1 MEAAQTLPLARRSVE
16 VRDGCV
22 LVDGLVIEDRT
33 VAELVET
40 RLEQGIAA
48 EDSVR
53 DAVEIGA
60 RVLDRE
66 STQTEVDFVR
76 REFERASGEVEKAFV
91 ERADKV
97 AGELEEQLEQFLG
110 ADGGA
115 IHKAF
120 ESHADVLAELI
131 AKNFGGDRSTAV
143 QHQLRELVGKQL
155 QESRQDL
162 LRQFSTADGHN
173 PLADFKAAVVRELK
187 QSADVGR
194 GLTDRLGKLEGEI
207 VRLRDASAAK
217 EDLDAERERSAV
229 KGHDFEQRAFDLLE
243 LMADARGDAAQHVGN
258 ERSESGGKLGDI
270 VIELEAASME
280 VRGRIVIDTKDE
292 RLSRNEAW
300 RVLDGAMRERDA
312 DFAIL
317 LVASDEKLPAK
328 TEALREYEGNK
339 MLVTLDKET
348 LDQRALE
355 LAYRYA
361 RCRCL
366 MAREQTLEVDAAGV
380 RVATDEALSALNDAQ
395 KIRRALTSISDTAS
409 GTRQTFDSMLER
421 VKASLERVEALIAS
435 R

>member
-1 MEAAQTLPLARRSVE
+1 MEAAQTLPLARQAVE
-16 VRDGCV
+16 VRDGRV
-22 LVDGLVIEDRT
+22 LIDGLVIDDRT
-33 VAELVET
+33 VVELVES
-40 RLEQGIAA
+40 RVQQGVDAD
-48 EDSVR
+48 ESVR

-66 STQTEVDFVR
+66 ATQAEVDFVR
-76 REFERASGEVEKAFV
+76 REFERTSAEVEKAFAQRA
-91 ERADKV
+91 ERV
-97 AGELEEQLEQFLG
+97 AGALEEQLEEFLG

-115 IHKAF
+115 MSKALA
-120 ESHADVLAELI
+120 SHADELTELI
-131 AKNFGGDRSTAV
+131 ARNFGGDRSTAV
-143 QHQLRELVGKQL
+143 QHQVRELVGKQL

-162 LRQFSTADGHN
+162 LRQFSAADGHN
-173 PLADFKAAVVRELK
+173 PLADFKASVLREIK

-194 GLTDRLGKLEGEI
+194 GLTERLGKLEVEI
-207 VRLRDASAAK
+207 ARLRDASAAH
-217 EDLDAERERSAV
+217 EQLEAERERGAG
-229 KGHDFEQRAFDLLE
+229 KGHDFEQRAFDLIE
-243 LMADARGDAAQHVGN
+243 LMADARGDAAHHVGN
-258 ERSESGGKLGDI
+258 ERSESGSKLGDI
-270 VIELEAASME
+270 VIELDAASMDAK
-280 VRGRIVIDTKDE
+280 GRIVLDTKDE

-328 TEALREYEGNK
+328 TEPLREYEGNK

-348 LDQRALE
+348 LDQRPLE

-380 RVATDEALSALNDAQ
+380 RAATDEALSALNEAQ
-395 KIRRALTSISDTAS
+395 RIRRALTSISDTAS

-435 R
+435 Q

>member
-1 MEAAQTLPLARRSVE
+1 MEAAQTLPLARHAVE
-16 VRDGCV
+16 VRDGRV
-22 LVDGLVIEDRT
+22 VIDGLVIDDRT
-33 VAELVET
+33 VVELVES
-40 RLEQGIAA
+40 RVEQGIDAD
-48 EDSVR
+48 ESVR
-53 DAVEIGA
+53 DAMEIGA

-66 STQTEVDFVR
+66 ATQAEVDFVR
-76 REFERASGEVEKAFV
+76 REFERASTEVEKAFA
-91 ERADKV
+91 ERAERV

-115 IHKAF
+115 MSKAL
-120 ESHADVLAELI
+120 ESHADDLSELI
-131 AKNFGGDRSTAV
+131 ATNFGGDRSTAV
-143 QHQLRELVGKQL
+143 QHQLRELVAKQL

-162 LRQFSTADGHN
+162 LRQFSAADGHN
-173 PLADFKAAVVRELK
+173 PLADFKASVVREIK
-187 QSADVGR
+187 ASTDVGR
-194 GLTDRLGKLEGEI
+194 GLTERLGKLEAEI
-207 VRLRDASAAK
+207 ARLRDASAAQD
-217 EDLDAERERSAV
+217 ELETERERGSV
-229 KGHDFEQRAFDLLE
+229 KGHDFEQRAFDLIE
-243 LMADARGDAAQHVGN
+243 LMADARGDVAHHVGN
-258 ERSESGGKLGDI
+258 ERSESGSKLGDI
-270 VIELEAASME
+270 VIELDAASMDAK
-280 VRGRIVIDTKDE
+280 GRIVLDTKDE

-366 MAREQTLEVDAAGV
+366 MAREQTLDVDAAGV
-380 RVATDEALSALNDAQ
+380 RAATDEALSALNDAQ
-395 KIRRALTSISDTAS
+395 KIRRALTGISDTAS